1 MLNVRPKSPAVVI
14 AVVALLLTAS
24 GDAWAARSGQHTG
37 QSVAKTTG
45 QSVANTTGKRG
56 PRGLQGPKGPRG
68 AQGSH
73 GVQGLQGAQGPI
85 GPSNGYVK
93 SLPPATALAA
103 GVDTTVVQLTLTPG
117 SSYIVIAAA
126 ELGNASGATNLVSC
140 TLLENNNPIG
150 GGSAYLPALNV
161 FAQTITLT
169 AATTG
174 GDIKLTCNPAGGG
187 QARHSVIQRSRSGR
201 STRNRVLAA
210 LFGAWGLRLE
220 HKPQAGAPEMP
231 HAL

>member
-1 MLNVRPKSPAVVI
+1 MLNVRPKSTAVVI
-14 AVVALLLTAS
+14 AVIALLLTAS
-24 GDAWAARSGQHTG
+24 GEAWAARSGERTG
-37 QSVAKTTG
+37 QSAAKTTV
-45 QSVANTTGKRG
+45 QSVSNTTGKRG
-56 PRGLQGPKGPRG
+56 PRGLQGPKGPRR
-68 AQGSH
+68 AQGSQ

-93 SLPPATALAA
+93 SLPSATALAA

-117 SSYIVIAAA
+117 SSYIVVAGA
-126 ELGNASGATNLVSC
+126 ELGNSSGATNLVSC

-169 AATTG
+169 AATGG

-187 QARHSVIQRSRSGR
+187 QARHSVITAIKVGTLDTQ
-201 STRNRVLAA
+201 
-210 LFGAWGLRLE
+210 
-220 HKPQAGAPEMP
+220 
-231 HAL
+231 

>member
-24 GDAWAARSGQHTG
+24 GDAWAARSAQRTG

-56 PRGLQGPKGPRG
+56 PRGLQGPKGPKGPRG
-68 AQGSH
+68 AQGSQ

-140 TLLENNNPIG
+140 TLLENTNPIG

-187 QARHSVIQRSRSGR
+187 QARHSVITAIKVG
-201 STRNRVLAA
+201 A
-210 LFGAWGLRLE
+210 LDT
-220 HKPQAGAPEMP
+220 Q
-231 HAL
+231 